1 MKHRWTNFLS
11 ILVDFRSVGKVC
23 EPLKVLRLP
32 AKTRVRLSA
41 LQVESRTHC
50 NLEKVRKSGP
60 KRRILQ
66 HFEPVGPHSAEILS
80 NFGRNSNEGCARLIQ
95 VRAFAVG
102 RPRAIEFRAI
112 LVEFG
117 QSWTNIV
124 SRTPQASYENIDID
138 VYMYIAPKTVNRR
151 PRNGRCR
158 FNRDDGRENFL
169 AKKIRKNQ
177 LL

>member
-1 MKHRWTNFLS
+1 MKHRWTIFLS
-11 ILVDFRSVGKVC
+11 ILVDFGSVGKVC

-50 NLEKVRKSGP
+50 NLEKVRKLGP

-66 HFEPVGPHSAEILS
+66 HFEQVGPHSVEILS

-95 VRAFAVG
+95 FRAFAVG

-112 LVEFG
+112 LVEIVQF
-117 QSWTNIV
+117 WTNIV
-124 SRTPQASYENIDID
+124 GRTPQASYENLDID
-138 VYMYIAPKTVNRR
+138 MGVFR
-151 PRNGRCR
+151 
-158 FNRDDGRENFL
+158 
-169 AKKIRKNQ
+169 
-177 LL
+177 

>member
-1 MKHRWTNFLS
+1 MKHCWTNFLS
-11 ILVDFRSVGKVC
+11 ILMDFRSVGKVC

-50 NLEKVRKSGP
+50 NLEKVRKSDP

-117 QSWTNIV
+117 QFWTNIV
-124 SRTPQASYENIDID
+124 SRTPQAPYENIDID
-138 VYMYIAPKTVNRR
+138 IYIYS
-151 PRNGRCR
+151 
-158 FNRDDGRENFL
+158 RD
-169 AKKIRKNQ
+169 
-177 LL
+177 

>member
-117 QSWTNIV
+117 QFWTNIV
-124 SRTPQASYENIDID
+124 GRTPQASYENLDIDI
-138 VYMYIAPKTVNRR
+138 YLYKTSISGV
-151 PRNGRCR
+151 
-158 FNRDDGRENFL
+158 
-169 AKKIRKNQ
+169 AWKMA
-177 LL
+177 

>member
-50 NLEKVRKSGP
+50 NLKKVRKSGP

-66 HFEPVGPHSAEILS
+66 HFEPV
-80 NFGRNSNEGCARLIQ
+80 
-95 VRAFAVG
+95 
-102 RPRAIEFRAI
+102 
-112 LVEFG
+112 
-117 QSWTNIV
+117 
-124 SRTPQASYENIDID
+124 
-138 VYMYIAPKTVNRR
+138 
-151 PRNGRCR
+151 
-158 FNRDDGRENFL
+158 
-169 AKKIRKNQ
+169 
-177 LL
+177 

>member
-41 LQVESRTHC
+41 LQVESRTHF

-112 LVEFG
+112 LVEIVQF
-117 QSWTNIV
+117 WTNIV
-124 SRTPQASYENIDID
+124 GRTPQASYENLDIDIQKNRHGSWD
-138 VYMYIAPKTVNRR
+138 RRGTPKGGNPVSASQVAQASASLRR
-151 PRNGRCR
+151 RWS
-158 FNRDDGRENFL
+158 
-169 AKKIRKNQ
+169 
-177 LL
+177 

>member
-50 NLEKVRKSGP
+50 NLEKERKSVP
-60 KRRILQ
+60 KRRIWQ
-66 HFEPVGPHSAEILS
+66 HFEQVGPHSAEILS

-117 QSWTNIV
+117 QFWTEQKK
-124 SRTPQASYENIDID
+124 RTTHASYQNLDIDIW
-138 VYMYIAPKTVNRR
+138 
-151 PRNGRCR
+151 PR
-158 FNRDDGRENFL
+158 
-169 AKKIRKNQ
+169 AT
-177 LL
+177 